1 MDGVSFSIN
10 AGESLGLVGES
21 GSGKTTVSRM
31 VARLMDASD
40 GQILFEGQEIGAM
53 NKATFAKSS
62 LRGGIQY
69 VFQDPSSS
77 LNPRWTAFDSIA
89 DPLRRIG
96 TTDDRRNIRARVHT
110 LAEKVG
116 LPPMLLSRLPHQLSG
131 GQKARVGI
139 ARAIALGPRL
149 LILDE
154 PTTAL
159 DVSVQA
165 IVLNQLNKLKRE
177 LGFSFLFIS
186 HDLTVVSML
195 CERVIIMRSGKIEE
209 EGAAGRIFDTPRTD
223 YVRTLIDSI
232 PQMR

>member
-1 MDGVSFSIN
+1 M
-10 AGESLGLVGES
+10 
-21 GSGKTTVSRM
+21 
-31 VARLMDASD
+31 
-40 GQILFEGQEIGAM
+40 
-53 NKATFAKSS
+53 
-62 LRGGIQY
+62 
-69 VFQDPSSS
+69 
-77 LNPRWTAFDSIA
+77 
-89 DPLRRIG
+89 
-96 TTDDRRNIRARVHT
+96 RARVHS
-110 LAEKVG
+110 LAEQAG
-116 LPPMLLSRLPHQLSG
+116 LPLKLLSRLPHQLSG

-139 ARAIALGPRL
+139 ARAIALAPRL

-165 IVLNQLNKLKRE
+165 IVLNQLDKLKRE

-195 CERVIIMRSGKIEE
+195 CERVIIMRAGKIEE
-209 EGAAGRIFDTPRTD
+209 EGAADEIFDAPRTE